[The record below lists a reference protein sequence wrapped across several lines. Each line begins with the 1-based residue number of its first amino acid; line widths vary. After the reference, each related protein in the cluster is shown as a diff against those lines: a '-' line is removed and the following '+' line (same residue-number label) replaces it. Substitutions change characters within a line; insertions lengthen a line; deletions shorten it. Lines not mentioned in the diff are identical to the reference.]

1 MTVKATPLRLQ
12 IALLNW
18 FLDNEPLAGDLIEES
33 AHRSRIWFWQQLMF
47 ALLVRTATRAAAASR
62 DPADLLAPLASLAM
76 FMVLCFQVVVAG
88 SLLASV
94 LPRARVAG
102 QEWLALVVLLS
113 LPVGWGTGKVVGP
126 LRARSRVATVA
137 LCGASAAFIG
147 LVVHVGT
154 EFNGRSILSGS
165 WSPGRGGYGVR
176 ERTTSRG
183 QTVID
188 SNAIRPLLERNVDL
202 SIATG
207 RSRCNCSRDPLR
219 VLSDAGPPPRGN

>member
-47 ALLVRTATRAAAASR
+47 ALLVRTATRAAAVLR
-62 DPADLLAPLASLAM
+62 DPADLIAPLASLAM

-137 LCGASAAFIG
+137 LCGASAAGIG
-147 LVVHVGT
+147 LVVHVV
-154 EFNGRSILSGS
+154 LSS
-165 WSPGRGGYGVR
+165 TAAVFFPAVGVQAVAAMVFVSGLLVGAGLWLIQ
-176 ERTTSRG
+176 TRG
-183 QTVID
+183 QN
-188 SNAIRPLLERNVDL
+188 SSFQPIRACIKPPNGER
-202 SIATG
+202 
-207 RSRCNCSRDPLR
+207 
-219 VLSDAGPPPRGN
+219 

>member
-1 MTVKATPLRLQ
+1 MTVKATPPRLQ
-12 IALLNW
+12 IALLTW

-33 AHRSRIWFWQQLMF
+33 AHRSRTWFWQQLMF
-47 ALLVRTATRAAAASR
+47 ALLVRTATRAAAALR

-137 LCGASAAFIG
+137 LCGASAAGIG
-147 LVVHVGT
+147 LVVHV
-154 EFNGRSILSGS
+154 
-165 WSPGRGGYGVR
+165 
-176 ERTTSRG
+176 
-183 QTVID
+183 
-188 SNAIRPLLERNVDL
+188 
-202 SIATG
+202 
-207 RSRCNCSRDPLR
+207 
-219 VLSDAGPPPRGN
+219 VLSSTAAVIFPAVGIQAVAAMVFVSGLLIGAGLWLIQTRSGLSSNGMSTSASYLT